1 MMKLYHSPTSP
12 FVRKVRVA
20 AAELGLADRM
30 ALETTH
36 VSPVERNRAYA
47 DAVNPLRKIPAL
59 VTDDGQVIVDS
70 AVICDY
76 LDALAGGGRI
86 IPAGGPARWQV
97 LTAHMVADGMC
108 DAAVLLRY
116 ETVARPEAN
125 RWPTWIDDQWDRV
138 QTGLAWFE
146 ARPPAGQLD
155 LGSIALGCTL
165 GYLDFRYADRP
176 WRDQHPKLATW
187 FKAVSARPSFAETV
201 PVG

>member
-20 AAELGLADRM
+20 ATELGLADRLV
-30 ALETTH
+30 LETTH

-59 VTDDGQVIVDS
+59 VTDDGEVIVDS
-70 AVICDY
+70 SVICDY

-86 IPAGGPARWQV
+86 IPAAGPARWQV

-116 ETVARPEAN
+116 ETVARPEAS

-138 QTGLAWFE
+138 HAGLAWFE
-146 ARPPAGQLD
+146 RHDEALAPPLD
-155 LGSIALGCTL
+155 LAQIALGCLL
-165 GYLDFRYADRP
+165 GYLDLRFADSGWPERC
-176 WRDQHPKLATW
+176 PKLAAW
-187 FKAVSARPSFAETV
+187 YGEIAARPSFASTR
-201 PVG
+201 P